1 MTETEQPHISINGAI
16 LRPDL
21 SGALWWPDERT
32 LIVADV
38 HFEKGA
44 ALAAQGHRLPAYD
57 TATNLRLLEGLIT
70 HYQPKRL
77 IALGDSFH
85 DRTSGNRM
93 DDSARASL
101 NALADK
107 TQLVWILGNH
117 DPALPEWLRGDQTAE
132 LALDPLV
139 FRHEPQ
145 EAPALGEIAGH
156 LHPCA
161 RIRSN
166 RNSRTF
172 RRRAFVEDGT
182 RMILPA
188 FGAFTGGLN
197 ACDPAFAPI
206 FKNKFS
212 AWMIG
217 RDVIVRVPSHGL
229 LPDRHRLGSVATN

>member
-1 MTETEQPHISINGAI
+1 MTEAEQPDIEINGAR

-21 SGALWWPDERT
+21 SGALWWPEERT

-44 ALAAQGHRLPAYD
+44 ALAAKGHRLPAYD
-57 TATNLRLLEGLIT
+57 TAANLKLLTRLVS
-70 HYQPKRL
+70 HYAPKRL

-85 DRTSGNRM
+85 DRASGNRM
-93 DDSARASL
+93 DEGDRMQLNSLADSAEL
-101 NALADK
+101 I
-107 TQLVWILGNH
+107 WILGNH
-117 DPALPEWLRGDQTAE
+117 DPALPDWLRGAQTAA
-132 LALDPLV
+132 LALGPLI
-139 FRHEPQ
+139 FRHEPE
-145 EAPALGEIAGH
+145 EAPAMGEIAGH

-161 RIRSN
+161 RIRSTQ
-166 RNSRTF
+166 RSRTF

-197 ACDPAFAPI
+197 ACDPAFAPL
-206 FKNKFS
+206 FKDSFN

-217 RDVIVRVPSHGL
+217 RDVIVRAPSTGL
-229 LPDRHRLGSVATN
+229 LPDRVRLGSVATN